1 MEKRPSITTERRH
14 AYLYE
19 PAGTEPEKL
28 FEAVVKSLE
37 KMPPER
43 RQEWLGRWDRA
54 AFYAQGVSGRGR
66 VEYRTGLRPTPSVS
80 TITKKIEK
88 QADISLFYRSGMVAS
103 ATLCISVIAS
113 TVSNIFTVDLGAPI
127 ALALFGIF
135 LAFSVEAVRFKKRV
149 KRLA

>member
-1 MEKRPSITTERRH
+1 M
-14 AYLYE
+14 
-19 PAGTEPEKL
+19 
-28 FEAVVKSLE
+28 
-37 KMPPER
+37 
-43 RQEWLGRWDRA
+43 
-54 AFYAQGVSGRGR
+54 

-80 TITKKIEK
+80 TIPKKIEK